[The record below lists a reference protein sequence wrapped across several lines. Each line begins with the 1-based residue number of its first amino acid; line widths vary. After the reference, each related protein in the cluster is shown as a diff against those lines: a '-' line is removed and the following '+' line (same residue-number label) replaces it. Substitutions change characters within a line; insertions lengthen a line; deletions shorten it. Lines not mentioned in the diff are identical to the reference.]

1 MKPDPALPC
10 LPAVFDGDALAEAI
24 AGGWAPALA
33 GNVVVEGFTPSWVR
47 YKPGASCIVRG
58 ELRYRFGGG
67 RGIGEAADCGD
78 ADGTTW
84 ATVTLYADG
93 RATTVARPGGRLSRL
108 AERAHELHGG
118 RADRFAHLASIG
130 AVLQLAP
137 VDRKVPWLV
146 EALAPGVM
154 ARALGQD
161 PATAGDL
168 AIELVRH
175 VPERKGVLRI
185 VRSPGSG
192 DAAYAK
198 IHTRRDAAR
207 LGNLQRAL
215 QARNLP
221 VGALLAVDAA
231 RHMTV
236 VRAVPGRTLR
246 ALRDTDGAGEIPT
259 WTAAAVAAVGRL
271 HGLPATCRVAS
282 MLPRRSADDEA
293 GAVRAA
299 GAYIDA
305 LLPSS
310 SPIAG
315 RLAERIAT
323 AIAVSPWRAR
333 IVHGDW
339 YDRQVLVGDDGVFL
353 IDFDDAAIGEPA
365 FDHGTFVAHYGAWA
379 AEATVATG
387 AAEHGAARRAQA
399 TTDAV
404 RDIVRTLV
412 GATDPTAVRLLPLFE
427 AAALLRLAIHPFRRL
442 DPLWPASVAA
452 IVAAAEARFAEHGR
466 RSYAA
471 TSPPADAGSGP
482 SSRKVPSD
490 PTLPTLSLAA
500 DAAHI
505 TTALRALG
513 QVTAHVT
520 DARVVRHKPG
530 RRCLVRY
537 DVAGLEREAPVAGGA
552 HVGRRAPAIGAAD
565 TGGAAAAPSKPPIVL
580 FGKLFASARGPRV
593 LAVHTHLHAAQRAD
607 GPRLP
612 EPLGYLDD
620 SGVVLL
626 GAVPGVPVTARLRAG
641 DVALA
646 ARIGAALGALHA
658 SPAPLER
665 RHDPDDELAPLAA
678 RVARLQ
684 AADERVGRRAQA
696 ALAQLEAAAPRARDW
711 RHQPVH
717 RDLHPEQV
725 LVAPD
730 GRIGFV
736 DLDDAALSEPA
747 LDVGNFVA
755 HLVWLGCTTATAAAR
770 LRDTALAFRRA
781 HATVDARMDA
791 AVVRWC
797 EAAAL
802 LRLADVHLAAGGVP
816 LAAALVTACGAR
828 LGAGA
833 ERDDA
838 VRVRARR
845 DGRAR

>member
-24 AGGWAPALA
+24 AGGWAPAVI
-33 GNVVVEGFTPSWVR
+33 GDMVVERFTPSRVR
-47 YKPGASCIVRG
+47 YKPGASCVVRG

-67 RGIGEAADCGD
+67 REIGEAADGGD

-108 AERAHELHGG
+108 AERAHELHGD

-146 EALAPGVM
+146 EAMAPGVM

-198 IHTRRDAAR
+198 IHSRRDAAR

-221 VGALLAVDAA
+221 VGALLAVDEA

-236 VRAVPGRTLR
+236 VAAVPGRTLR
-246 ALRDTDGAGEIPT
+246 ELRDTDVDIDGSGDRSV
-259 WTAAAVAAVGRL
+259 WTSAAVAAVGRL
-271 HGLPATCRVAS
+271 HALPATCRVAS
-282 MLPRRSADDEA
+282 TLTRCSADDVA

-315 RLAERIAT
+315 RLAERIAA

-379 AEATVATG
+379 AAASVATG

-412 GATDPTAVRLLPLFE
+412 GATDPTAVRLLPLYE

-442 DPLWPASVAA
+442 DPHWPTAVAA
-452 IVAAAEARFAEHGR
+452 IVAAAEARFVEHGR
-466 RSYAA
+466 SRLAMPSGSAVPRVA
-471 TSPPADAGSGP
+471 PPP
-482 SSRKVPSD
+482 PVPLVPAD
-490 PTLPTLSLAA
+490 PTLPTLALAISPS
-500 DAAHI
+500 HI
-505 TTALRALG
+505 TAALRNLG
-513 QVTAHVT
+513 QGETHVT
-520 DARVVRHKPG
+520 TARVVRYKPG
-530 RRCLVRY
+530 RRCLVEYAVTSDRAAS
-537 DVAGLEREAPVAGGA
+537 DSFAVPAPM
-552 HVGRRAPAIGAAD
+552 P
-565 TGGAAAAPSKPPIVL
+565 TVL
-580 FGKLFASARGPRV
+580 YGKIFASARGARV
-593 LAVHTHLHAAQRAD
+593 LAAHAHLHAAQHPD
-607 GPRLP
+607 GPQLP
-612 EPLGYLDD
+612 EPVGYLDE
-620 SGVVLL
+620 SRIVLL
-626 GAVPGVPVTARLRAG
+626 GAVPGVPVTSRLCAG

-646 ARIGAALGALHA
+646 ARIGTALGALHA

-665 RHDPDDELAPLAA
+665 RHDPADELAPLTA
-678 RVARLQ
+678 RVARLL
-684 AADERVGRRAQA
+684 AADERVGRRAQV
-696 ALAQLEAAAPRARDW
+696 ALARLEAAAPRPRDW

-736 DLDDAALSEPA
+736 DLDDASLSEPA

-755 HLVWLGCTTATAAAR
+755 HMVWLGCRAPAGTAR
-770 LRDTALAFRRA
+770 LRAAALAFKRA
-781 HATVDARMDA
+781 HAAMDRRIDP
-791 AVVRWC
+791 AVRRWC

-828 LGAGA
+828 LG
-833 ERDDA
+833 
-838 VRVRARR
+838 
-845 DGRAR
+845 

>member
-1 MKPDPALPC
+1 MKPDPALSC
-10 LPAVFDGDALAEAI
+10 LPAAFDADALADAI
-24 AGGWAPALA
+24 ARGWAPALA
-33 GNVVVEGFTPSWVR
+33 REVAVQGFTPSWVR

-58 ELRYRFGGG
+58 ELRCQG
-67 RGIGEAADCGD
+67 GD
-78 ADGTTW
+78 AATGGSGDGGAVTTW
-84 ATVTLYADG
+84 ATITLHADG
-93 RATTVARPGGRLSRL
+93 RDATVARPGGRLSRL
-108 AERAHELHGG
+108 SERAFELHGG
-118 RADRFAHLASIG
+118 PEERFAHLASIG
-130 AVLQLAP
+130 AVLQVAP

-146 EALAPGVM
+146 EAMAPGVM
-154 ARALGQD
+154 ARALGHD
-161 PATAGDL
+161 PATAGNL

-185 VRSPGSG
+185 VGAPGG
-192 DAAYAK
+192 DDAAYAK

-215 QARNLP
+215 QARSLP

-236 VRAVPGRTLR
+236 VGAVPGRTLR
-246 ALRDTDGAGEIPT
+246 ELRALDVDASGDRSV

-271 HGLPATCRVAS
+271 HALPATCRVATS
-282 MLPRRSADDEA
+282 LPRRSADDEA
-293 GAVRAA
+293 DAVRAA

-315 RLAERIAT
+315 RLAERVAA
-323 AIAVSPWRAR
+323 AIAASTWRAR

-339 YDRQVLVGDDGVFL
+339 YDRQVLVGGGGAFL
-353 IDFDDAAIGEPA
+353 IDLDDAAIGEPA

-379 AEATVATG
+379 AEASVATG
-387 AAEHGAARRAQA
+387 AAGRGAARRAQA
-399 TTDAV
+399 TTDAA

-442 DPLWPASVAA
+442 DPHWPTAVAA

-466 RSYAA
+466 SRHA
-471 TSPPADAGSGP
+471 TTIVSSVPPIAP
-482 SSRKVPSD
+482 PPVPVD
-490 PTLPTLSLAA
+490 PTLPTLALAVSPN
-500 DAAHI
+500 HI
-505 TTALRALG
+505 TAALRTLG
-513 QVTAHVT
+513 QGEARVTTAS
-520 DARVVRHKPG
+520 VVRHKPG

-537 DVAGLEREAPVAGGA
+537 DVADLERDAPGAGRTPIASGASVAGGA
-552 HVGRRAPAIGAAD
+552 PIANGSPAA
-565 TGGAAAAPSKPPIVL
+565 GGASAAPTNPSTVL

-593 LAVHTHLHAAQRAD
+593 LAAHAHLHAAQRAD

-620 SGVVLL
+620 ARVVLL

-641 DVALA
+641 DLALA
-646 ARIGAALGALHA
+646 ARIGAALGALHV

-665 RHDPDDELAPLAA
+665 RHNPADELAPLAA
-678 RVARLQ
+678 RVARLA
-684 AADERVGRRAQA
+684 AADARLGRRASA
-696 ALAQLEAAAPRARDW
+696 ALEQLGSLAPGPHAW
-711 RHQPVH
+711 RLQPVH

-747 LDVGNFVA
+747 LDVGNFIA
-755 HLVWLGCTTATAAAR
+755 HIVWLGCQTPTGAAR
-770 LRDTALAFRRA
+770 LRGAALAFRRA
-781 HATVDARMDA
+781 HAAVDPRIDP
-791 AVVRWC
+791 AVMRWC

-816 LAAALVTACGAR
+816 LAAALVTASAAR

-833 ERDDA
+833 GAGER
-838 VRVRARR
+838 VHPPR
-845 DGRAR
+845 G